1 MVTVIMT
8 SDAIDGQVSFEYN
21 ENGYLA
27 AMIIDAYLTI
37 AQMNFLSANLPW
49 LQTQIESLKN
59 KTKKATFVVTDREI
73 TFDMFWNR
81 YNDKSRSSKKKTET
95 QWDKL
100 SKTDQVKAYM
110 YIPVY
115 LNNKG
120 AAEKKYAT
128 TYLSDELWNN

>member
-8 SDAIDGQVSFEYN
+8 SEHIEGQVSFEYN
-21 ENGYLA
+21 EIGQLA
-27 AMIIDAYLTI
+27 VLKIDAALTEKQQAFI
-37 AQMNFLSANLPW
+37 SANIPW
-49 LQTQIESLKN
+49 HQSHIEALKAN
-59 KTKKATFVVTDREI
+59 TKKATFVVMDREI
-73 TFDMFWNR
+73 TFEMFWNR
-81 YNDKSRSSKKKTET
+81 YNDKSRSSKKKTEAL
-95 QWDKL
+95 WNKL

-115 LNNKG
+115 LKNKG